1 MAGEFAA
8 AFLVG
13 LFGGVH
19 CAGMCGGIVS
29 AFSLNSRVAALP
41 QQLGFNSGRIFSYM
55 VAGAAAGMLGG
66 VGLLVN
72 RVLPAQ
78 TALYLVA
85 NLMLVLFGAHLA
97 GWTGAVLRVE
107 AAGAVMWRALQP
119 VGLKLMP
126 AKGSARTVA
135 MGMLWGWV
143 PCGMVYSVLALALAS
158 GSAAGGALVMLAFG
172 LGTLPNL
179 LAAGLAAQRIGTWRR
194 TPWIRTLAGCI
205 IIALGIAG
213 LARIPGLSSTIRA
226 GLLCLT

>member
-1 MAGEFAA
+1 MAGELAA

-29 AFSLNSRVAALP
+29 AFSLNSRVSVLP

-55 VAGAAAGMLGG
+55 IAGSAAGMLGG
-66 VGLLVN
+66 VGLLVD

-85 NLMLVLFGAHLA
+85 NLLLVLLGAHLA
-97 GWTGAVLRVE
+97 GWTGAVLRLE
-107 AAGAVMWRALQP
+107 AAGAVMWRTLQP
-119 VGLKLMP
+119 AGFKLMP
-126 AKGSARTVA
+126 ANGSARAVA

-179 LAAGLAAQRIGTWRR
+179 LAAGLAAQRIGVWRR
-194 TPWIRTLAGCI
+194 TPWIRTVAGCI
-205 IIALGIAG
+205 VIALGIAG
-213 LARIPGLSSTIRA
+213 LARIPGLAGSVRA
-226 GLLCLT
+226 GLLCLA

>member
-1 MAGEFAA
+1 MAGELAA

-19 CAGMCGGIVS
+19 CAGMCGGIVG
-29 AFSLNSRVAALP
+29 AFSLDSRVSALP

-55 VAGAAAGMLGG
+55 LAGTAAGILGG
-66 VGLLVN
+66 VGLLAN

-85 NLMLVLFGAHLA
+85 NLLLVLLGAHLA
-97 GWTGAVLRVE
+97 GWTSALLRVE

-119 VGLKLMP
+119 AGLKLIP
-126 AKGSARTVA
+126 AMGPARTVA
-135 MGMLWGWV
+135 MGVMWGWL

-158 GSAAGGALVMLAFG
+158 GSAAGGAQVMLAFG

-179 LAAGLAAQRIGTWRR
+179 LVAGVAARRIAIWRR
-194 TPWIRTLAGCI
+194 MPWIRTLAGCI

-213 LARIPGLSSTIRA
+213 LARIPGLTRTLRA
-226 GLLCLT
+226 GLLCLS